1 MSSKQAIQDHR
12 GSLEHLLHQEAKEK
26 VEKQVGLEKSAQ
38 KEVEV
43 ILGYQEDLACLDS
56 LDQKVRMGNADH
68 GRKQGSLLCY
78 SSFNIMTFALT

>member
-12 GSLEHLLHQEAKEK
+12 GSLEYLLHQEAKEK
-26 VEKQVGLEKSAQ
+26 VGKQVGLEKLAQ

-43 ILGYQEDLACLDS
+43 ILDQQEDLACLDS
-56 LDQKVRMGNADH
+56 LEQKVRMGNADL

-78 SSFNIMTFALT
+78 SK